1 MPMDGSEHFPLRIEQ
16 VAGAGCEEWRVGDC
30 LPERL
35 CENWQM
41 VYLFSGMV
49 EEHGDRRTVT
59 LRAGQL
65 LFHRPGETVSMRAVG
80 EVPPEVL
87 RVGFVCSG
95 AALDELYGRPLR
107 IDLAEKLRMQQITT
121 AVRELFVQAEESG
134 GEPQRKAE
142 PPFGA
147 EQYLCDYLEL
157 LLIQLVR
164 ARRRTRRLS
173 ARARQERDQQALV
186 DYVRVY
192 FSKNIARELTIA
204 QVCEDCGVSR
214 ARLQKAFR
222 ARMHRGAME
231 TFAAMKMERA
241 RELLA
246 AGCTPG
252 ETAGRL
258 GFADSAYFSRCFR
271 RAEGMSPRE
280 YCRRLHPADAKPA
293 TNRHATPSNVHV
305 IKSGS
310 EVE

>member
-1 MPMDGSEHFPLRIEQ
+1 MEGTEHFPLRIEQ
-16 VAGAGCEEWRVGDC
+16 ISGAGCEEWRVGDT
-30 LPERL
+30 LPELL
-35 CENWQM
+35 CENWQL

-49 EEHGDRRTVT
+49 EERADRRTVT

-87 RVGFVCSG
+87 RVGFACSG
-95 AALDELYGRPLR
+95 AALDELYGRPFR

-121 AVRELFVQAEESG
+121 AARELFVPGAQP
-134 GEPQRKAE
+134 GELPVRKGE

-147 EQYLCDYLEL
+147 EQFLCAYLEL

-186 DYVRVY
+186 DHVRVY
-192 FSKNIARELTIA
+192 FSKNLSRELTVA
-204 QVCEDCGVSR
+204 EVCQACGVSR
-214 ARLQKAFR
+214 VRLQKAFR
-222 ARMHRGAME
+222 ARMHRGPME

-241 RELLA
+241 KELLA

-252 ETAGRL
+252 EAAERL
-258 GFADSAYFSRCFR
+258 GFGDGAYFSRCFR
-271 RAEGMSPRE
+271 RTEGMSPRE
-280 YCRRLHPADAKPA
+280 YCRKLRPAESKPA
-293 TNRHATPSNVHV
+293 TNRHGTPSNVHV
-305 IKSGS
+305 IKPGG

>member
-1 MPMDGSEHFPLRIEQ
+1 MDGSERFPLPVEQ
-16 VAGAGCEEWRVGDC
+16 VIEAGCEEWRVGETM
-30 LPERL
+30 PERL
-35 CENWQM
+35 SEGWQM

-49 EEHGDRRTVT
+49 EEHGDRRVTT

-80 EVPPEVL
+80 ELPPEVL

-95 AALDELYGRPLR
+95 AALDELYGRALR
-107 IDLAEKLRMQQITT
+107 IDLAERLRIRQIT
-121 AVRELFVQAEESG
+121 AFVRDLFSPPEKPGEL
-134 GEPQRKAE
+134 PRRKAE

-147 EQYLCDYLEL
+147 EQALCACLGL

-164 ARRRTRRLS
+164 NRRRTRRLS
-173 ARARQERDQQALV
+173 TRARQERDQQALV
-186 DYVRVY
+186 DYVRAY
-192 FSKNIARELTIA
+192 FSKNLTRELTIA

-222 ARMHRGAME
+222 TRLHRGAME
-231 TFAAMKMERA
+231 TFSLMKMERA
-241 RELLA
+241 KELLA

-252 ETAGRL
+252 EASRRL

-280 YCRRLHPADAKPA
+280 YCRKLHPAEAKSA
-293 TNRHATPSNVHV
+293 TNRHAPPSNVHV
-305 IKSGS
+305 IKPGS

>member
-1 MPMDGSEHFPLRIEQ
+1 MDGSEHFPLRIEQ
-16 VAGAGCEEWRVGDC
+16 VTEAGCEEWRVGET
-30 LPERL
+30 LPEHL
-35 CENWQM
+35 CEGWQL

-49 EEHGDRRTVT
+49 EEHGDRHIAS

-87 RVGFVCSG
+87 RVGFACSG
-95 AALDELYGRPLR
+95 AAMDELYGRALR
-107 IDLAEKLRMQQITT
+107 IDLSEKLRMQQIAT
-121 AVRELFVQAEESG
+121 AVRELFGPPEEAG
-134 GEPQRKAE
+134 GAPRRKAE

-173 ARARQERDQQALV
+173 TRARQERDQQALV
-186 DYVRVY
+186 DHVRVY

-222 ARMHRGAME
+222 TRMHQGAME

-252 ETAGRL
+252 EAARRL

-280 YCRRLHPADAKPA
+280 YCRKLRPPEPKPA
-293 TNRHATPSNVHV
+293 TNRHATSSNVHV
-305 IKSGS
+305 IKPDS

>member
-1 MPMDGSEHFPLRIEQ
+1 MDGSENFPLLIEQ
-16 VAGAGCEEWRVGDC
+16 ISDAGCEEWRVGDT

-49 EEHGDRRTVT
+49 EEHGDSHTVI

-87 RVGFVCSG
+87 RVSFACSG
-95 AALDELYGRPLR
+95 SAMDELYGRPWR
-107 IDLAEKLRMQQITT
+107 IDLTERLRMRQIAA
-121 AVRELFVQAEESG
+121 AVRDLFVPSEEAG
-134 GEPQRKAE
+134 ALPVRRVE

-147 EQYLCDYLEL
+147 EQALCYYLGLM
-157 LLIQLVR
+157 LIQLVR

-186 DYVRVY
+186 DHARVY
-192 FSKNIARELTIA
+192 FSKNLSRELTA
-204 QVCEDCGVSR
+204 EEVCQALGVSR

-222 ARMHRGAME
+222 ARLRRGPME

-241 RELLA
+241 KELLA

-252 ETAGRL
+252 EAAERL
-258 GFADSAYFSRCFR
+258 GFADGAYFSRCFR
-271 RAEGMSPRE
+271 RSEGMSPRE
-280 YCRRLHPADAKPA
+280 FLRKLRPADAKTA
-293 TNRHATPSNVHV
+293 TNRHAAPSNVHV
-305 IKSGS
+305 IKPGS